1 MSEKNQSNGNFFDSE
16 EVVDDARRRCL
27 KTLAEFLLPATI
39 GAVLAASYVLIFSRG
54 SSRSIFHHICNGFFL
69 AAVLLMGCG
78 GLSLVNKE
86 GFFDVIQFGFKQ
98 LKETFQY
105 AIRMDVQSR
114 VDTDFDTF
122 QKEKNKKRKGHWQW
136 VVVGSVYLLGAVITL
151 QFV

>member
-1 MSEKNQSNGNFFDSE
+1 
-16 EVVDDARRRCL
+16 
-27 KTLAEFLLPATI
+27 
-39 GAVLAASYVLIFSRG
+39 
-54 SSRSIFHHICNGFFL
+54 
-69 AAVLLMGCG
+69 MGCG
-78 GLSLVNKE
+78 GLALVNKE

-136 VVVGSVYLLGAVITL
+136 VVVGSVYLLGAIITL